1 MKLSEYKNE
10 DAIELLGEI
19 IEPVTKV
26 MGDSELK
33 EILSNQSNKNKKL
46 TVVSFVLKKHK
57 SEVIEILAKL
67 DGKKVDEYECNIFT
81 LPMKVME
88 ILNDE
93 ELQLFFKSQVDEIVK
108 EGTGSAMANTEE
120 EPSKVS

>member
-19 IEPVTKV
+19 IEPVTKI

-33 EILSNQSNKNKKL
+33 EILSDQSNKNKKL
-46 TVVSFVLKKHK
+46 TIVSFILKKHK

-120 EPSKVS
+120 EPSKAS